1 MFLSLRALWKALRGN
16 SLTFSLVFAVAV
28 LGGSVAG
35 VLREPL
41 LALGLASPLA
51 FLLSILLIGFLARR
65 ERKLPLRL
73 RFKRLCSLLLIV
85 GSLILGTVFWRYQ
98 AHLEEQYE
106 DSFVPGPRFEE
117 PRRELPRR
125 GPRHRR

>member
-28 LGGSVAG
+28 LGGS
-35 VLREPL
+35 
-41 LALGLASPLA
+41 LA
-51 FLLSILLIGFLARR
+51 FLFSILLIGFLARR
-65 ERKLPLRL
+65 EQKLPLRL

-85 GSLILGTVFWRYQ
+85 GSLILGAIFWRYQ
-98 AHLEEQYE
+98 AHLEKQYE
-106 DSFVPGPRFEE
+106 NSFVPGPKFEE

-125 GPRHRR
+125 GPPHRR